1 VALWPGM
8 QCVNRANPASFTIRI
23 AVSAV
28 QELHHPFRSVDGHRE
43 CFINVTKSAVRL
55 VG

>member
-1 VALWPGM
+1 VARYA
-8 QCVNRANPASFTIRI
+8 VRNRANPGSFTVRN

-28 QELHHPFRSVDGHRE
+28 QELRHPFRSVDGHRE
-43 CFINVTKSAVRL
+43 CFISVKKSAVRL